1 LNGYDYVV
9 VGAGTAGCVLAA
21 RLSENPAARILL
33 LEAGGSGPQDLIRR
47 PAAWPRLV
55 GGAAD
60 WGSVTT
66 PQADAGPRPYP
77 RGRVLGGSGAINA
90 MAHLRGHRGV
100 YDAWAASGAPG
111 WSHADLLPYFKRSE
125 HAEGRDPSTRG
136 TSGPVR
142 VAPAHE
148 DSRHPAA
155 RAFAE
160 ALCALG
166 FPVTSDLSGTS
177 PEGVAWP
184 DLAIADGQRVSP
196 ADAYLSPALSRPNL
210 TVQPGA
216 QVRRLT
222 IQGNRCAGVSYLLAG
237 GVAEASAGE
246 VVVCAGAVG
255 SPQLLLLSGIGPA
268 AELQALGISPVAD
281 LPGVGENLH
290 DHPVVTLSYTS
301 ATALPASRYNHGE
314 TYAAL
319 RSPLAGDW
327 PDLHLFPILV
337 PSAPPGY
344 QPPSAGFTLAAAVMA
359 PDSRGMVRLASADP
373 AAAPLIDPGFLRAGR
388 DTDRLGAGLSILR
401 SAAAGSVFT
410 RLAVTEVIPGPGDR
424 ELTRYI
430 RRTVGSYFHP
440 AGTCRMGADEHAVT
454 DPADLSVRQ
463 IAGLRVADASVFPL
477 IPNAPLNA
485 TVLAVAEKAAD
496 LITRP

>member
-1 LNGYDYVV
+1 VNGYDYVV

-21 RLSENPAARILL
+21 RLSENPAVRVLL
-33 LEAGGSGPQDLIRR
+33 LEAGGSGPRDLISV
-47 PAAWPRLV
+47 PAAWPQLTCS
-55 GGAAD
+55 AAD

-66 PQADAGPRPYP
+66 VQADAGPRPYP

-90 MAHLRGHRGV
+90 MAHLRGHRSV
-100 YDAWAASGAPG
+100 YDAWAAAGAPG
-111 WSHADLLPYFKRSE
+111 WSYEDLLPYFKRSE
-125 HAEGRDPSTRG
+125 HAEGRDPSARG
-136 TSGPVR
+136 TAGPVR

-148 DSRHPAA
+148 AGRHPAA
-155 RAFAE
+155 RALAG

-166 FPVTSDLSGTS
+166 FPVTGDLSGAS

-196 ADAYLSPALSRPNL
+196 ASAYLSPAADRPNL

-216 QVRRLT
+216 QVTRLT
-222 IQGNRCAGVSYLLAG
+222 VGRGRCTGVSYLLDGSA
-237 GVAEASAGE
+237 AEASAGE
-246 VVVCAGAVG
+246 VIVCAGAVG

-268 AELQALGISPVAD
+268 VELAALGISPVAD

-290 DHPVVTLSYTS
+290 DHPVVTLSYAS
-301 ATALPASRYNHGE
+301 AIPLPASRYNHGE

-337 PSAPPGY
+337 PGAPPGY
-344 QPPSAGFTLAAAVMA
+344 QPPPAGFTLAAAVMA
-359 PDSRGMVRLASADP
+359 PDSRGSVRLASADP
-373 AAAPLIDPGFLRAGR
+373 AAMPLIDPGFLRARR
-388 DTDRLGAGLSILR
+388 DVDRLGAGLSILR
-401 SAAAGSVFT
+401 SAAASSAFT

-424 ELTRYI
+424 ELAAYI

-440 AGTCRMGADEHAVT
+440 AGTCRMGAGEDAVT
-454 DPADLSVRQ
+454 DPADLSVRG